1 MCPFAWRK
9 PSVNDWR
16 TPRGAH
22 AGVCRVPRT
31 ACRPVSGDCVADNA
45 TAMAR
50 IEQGVPSASSIS
62 ERAVLP
68 FTRRRP
74 QGFFLVWSQ
83 IHACFPSPCSI
94 GAFCSARLASNV
106 TGYTDNYLRTS
117 SLKERCSL
125 IYQIVGKPLTALFRV
140 FRRYKNTDDQIQE
153 HGRTL
158 VLMLPPTPTPPTPPT
173 PTPPRGPRSRRDD
186 HRVLQHTR

>member
-1 MCPFAWRK
+1 M
-9 PSVNDWR
+9 R
-16 TPRGAH
+16 TAY
-22 AGVCRVPRT
+22 RVPSR
-31 ACRPVSGDCVADNA
+31 SLDNA

-50 IEQGVPSASSIS
+50 IEARSAFCQFHIC

-68 FTRRRP
+68 VTRRRP
-74 QGFFLVWSQ
+74 QGMVPDPRIARAVLVLSALHVSHPMLLDTQ
-83 IHACFPSPCSI
+83 TIICVHLPSKK
-94 GAFCSARLASNV
+94 GAH
-106 TGYTDNYLRTS
+106 
-117 SLKERCSL
+117 L

>member
-1 MCPFAWRK
+1 MRRRWPESSKECLLPVPYLSGPFYLSRGGARK
-9 PSVNDWR
+9 DFFWYG
-16 TPRGAH
+16 PRSTH
-22 AGVCRVPRT
+22 AFP
-31 ACRPVSGDCVADNA
+31 A
-45 TAMAR
+45 
-50 IEQGVPSASSIS
+50 
-62 ERAVLP
+62 RAVLVLSALHVSHP
-68 FTRRRP
+68 MLLDTP
-74 QGFFLVWSQ
+74 TIICVHL
-83 IHACFPSPCSI
+83 PSKK
-94 GAFCSARLASNV
+94 GAH
-106 TGYTDNYLRTS
+106 
-117 SLKERCSL
+117 L